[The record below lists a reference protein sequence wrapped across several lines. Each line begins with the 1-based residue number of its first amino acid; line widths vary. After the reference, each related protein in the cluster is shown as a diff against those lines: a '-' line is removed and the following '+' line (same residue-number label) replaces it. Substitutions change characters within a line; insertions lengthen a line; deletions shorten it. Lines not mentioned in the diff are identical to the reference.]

1 MAPPVGPREAGSRV
15 ESVEASGKS
24 IEDAILQALARLGR
38 NRDEVEITVLQAPSR
53 GSRGMGARDARVRVY
68 LRPQANQGYD
78 PTAQGY
84 GAEYADEYGAYP
96 ADATQPGIGED
107 YAYDQTYDQGYQQ
120 DYDPGASDYSPEY
133 ADGADVASSSVA
145 GQTQGLITAALD
157 DALPPDASAEDV
169 AIEAL
174 RMILGHMGIRC
185 EIEALEPT
193 GDELLILNIVP
204 VDNQPLSLLIGR
216 RGETLAAL
224 QLLVNMIVTKQ
235 AGRHERVVVDAEGYR
250 QRREDN
256 LRVMAERIAAQVR
269 STGTPV
275 MLEAMSPNERRLVHM
290 ALADYTDI
298 SSESTG
304 EGDQR
309 RVVVALKRSR

>member
-38 NRDEVEITVLQAPSR
+38 NRDEVEITVLQEPSR
-53 GSRGMGARDARVRVY
+53 GSRGMGAHDARVRVY
-68 LRPQANQGYD
+68 LRAQPGEGYD
-78 PTAQGY
+78 PAAQAY
-84 GAEYADEYGAYP
+84 DPQDAEDYAAYP
-96 ADATQPGIGED
+96 ADPGAPGLGED
-107 YAYDQTYDQGYQQ
+107 YAYDQGYA
-120 DYDPGASDYSPEY
+120 PNY
-133 ADGADVASSSVA
+133 AEGYAEGGEDAPASVA

-224 QLLVNMIVTKQ
+224 QLVVNMIVTKQ
-235 AGRHERVVVDAEGYR
+235 AGHHERVIVDAEGYR
-250 QRREDN
+250 LRREDN

-275 MLEAMSPNERRLVHM
+275 TLEAMSPNERRLIHM
-290 ALADYTDI
+290 ALADYSDI

-309 RVVVALKRSR
+309 RVVVAPKRSR

>member
-38 NRDEVEITVLQAPSR
+38 NRDEVEITVLQEPSR

-68 LRPQANQGYD
+68 LRAQPGAGYD
-78 PTAQGY
+78 PAAQDY
-84 GAEYADEYGAYP
+84 GPQYADDYGAYP
-96 ADATQPGIGED
+96 GAPGAPGLGEE
-107 YAYDQTYDQGYQQ
+107 YTYEQGYDQAAPGYPQ
-120 DYDPGASDYSPEY
+120 EY
-133 ADGADVASSSVA
+133 AEGEEDALASVA

-224 QLLVNMIVTKQ
+224 QLIVNMIVTKQ
-235 AGRHERVVVDAEGYR
+235 AGHHERVIVDAEGYR

-269 STGTPV
+269 STGTSV
-275 MLEAMSPNERRLVHM
+275 TLEAMSPNERRLIHM
-290 ALADYTDI
+290 ALADYSDI